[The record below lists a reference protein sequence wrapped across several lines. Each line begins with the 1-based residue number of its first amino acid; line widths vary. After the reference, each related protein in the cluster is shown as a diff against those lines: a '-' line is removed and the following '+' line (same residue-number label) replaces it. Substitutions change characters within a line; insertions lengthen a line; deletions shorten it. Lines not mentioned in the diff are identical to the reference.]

1 VTSRNVRIV
10 AVALPALLVCVL
22 VVSGGWRIH
31 GGLVERVGHVPA
43 GASTPAVPGAASP
56 VVATPATDETS
67 FVRHLSP
74 SVPWPA
80 WAGLVVLCLLPA
92 VASMTAWSGARR
104 ARDSGSFVVQGGS

>member
-43 GASTPAVPGAASP
+43 GAS
-56 VVATPATDETS
+56 TPATDETS